1 MYSINARRNPPHGYT
16 PSLWVTPSSSRKHKD
31 TPDVPF
37 SINHLISGYLLRII
51 EKIRAA
57 VEIKLQQDWLSAL
70 MAA

>member
-1 MYSINARRNPPHGYT
+1 MDIHSCFGLRRAQVEN
-16 PSLWVTPSSSRKHKD
+16 KKD
-31 TPDVPF
+31 TPDVPL